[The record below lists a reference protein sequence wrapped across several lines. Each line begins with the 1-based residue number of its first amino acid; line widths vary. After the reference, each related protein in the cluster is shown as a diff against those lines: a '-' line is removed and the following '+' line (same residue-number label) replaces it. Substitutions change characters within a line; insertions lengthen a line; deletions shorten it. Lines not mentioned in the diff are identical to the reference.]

1 MTNSTQNGKYSI
13 IYKMDL
19 AMEMIKRGHKV
30 FTTMPNPQRPQLTA
44 WVFEK
49 DETFNEDFKKLL
61 GKE

>member
-1 MTNSTQNGKYSI
+1 MTNSTQNEDYFI
-13 IYKMDL
+13 VYKMNL
-19 AMEMIKRGHKV
+19 AMAMIKKGHKV

-49 DETFNEDFKKLL
+49 DETFDKDFKELL